1 MKPLASI
8 FQSAVLPV
16 ALAVACPLPAV
27 ADTVTFT
34 PAKDNTLIQDPTGAY
49 SSALSA
55 YFFAGRVGANG
66 GGSFR
71 RGLVRFD
78 LSSIPV
84 GSTISSVSLRL
95 YCSAAGVNA
104 QHPVA
109 LHRLL
114 ASWGEGTSLAF
125 GGGGAASTPGDAT
138 WINRFHPG
146 QPWTT
151 AGGDFA
157 ATASATRNVGGQ
169 GFYTWTSTAGLV
181 ADIQQWVNEPTTN
194 HGWLFKGNEATQQSV
209 KRFDSRE
216 AGASTRP
223 QLTVVF
229 TPPPPPNPADLN
241 GDGVVNAA
249 DLATL
254 HASWGTPGPGD
265 LDGDGT
271 VGSSDLTI
279 LLAAWTA

>member
-1 MKPLASI
+1 MKPLA
-8 FQSAVLPV
+8 ALLVPV
-16 ALAVACPLPAV
+16 ALALAAPSA
-27 ADTVTFT
+27 ADTVTVT
-34 PAKDNTLIQDPTGAY
+34 PVKDNTLIEHPTGAY
-49 SSALSA
+49 SSALST

-78 LSSIPV
+78 LAAIPA
-84 GSTISSVSLRL
+84 GSTVTSVSLRL
-95 YCSAAGVNA
+95 YCSAAGVTS

-125 GGGGAASTPGDAT
+125 GGGGANSTPGDAT

-151 AGGDFA
+151 PGGDFV
-157 ATASATRNVGGQ
+157 ATASGSRNVGGQ
-169 GFYTWTSTAGLV
+169 GFYTWSSTAGLV
-181 ADIQQWVNEPTTN
+181 ADVQQWVNDPATN
-194 HGWLFKGNEATQQSV
+194 HGWLLKGNEVTQQSV

-216 AGASTRP
+216 AGAGTRP

-254 HASWGTPGPGD
+254 LANWGSTGPGD

-279 LLAAWTA
+279 LLASWTT

>member
-1 MKPLASI
+1 MKLA
-8 FQSAVLPV
+8 APVLL
-16 ALAVACPLPAV
+16 AAAVAA
-27 ADTVTFT
+27 ADTAAFN
-34 PAKDNTLIQDPTGAY
+34 PSKDNTLIEHPAGAY
-49 SSALSA
+49 SSALSS
-55 YFFAGRVGANG
+55 YFFAGRVGTNG
-66 GGSFR
+66 AGSFR

-78 LSSIPV
+78 LSAIPP
-84 GSTISSVSLRL
+84 GSTVTSVSLRL
-95 YCSAAGVNA
+95 YCSAAGVTT
-104 QHPVA
+104 QYPIA

-138 WINRFHPG
+138 WVNRFHPG

-151 AGGDFA
+151 PGGDFV
-157 ATASATRNVGGQ
+157 ATASASRNVGGQ
-169 GFYTWTSTAGLV
+169 GFYTWTTTAGMV
-181 ADIQQWVNEPTTN
+181 ADVQQWVNNAATN
-194 HGWLFKGNEATQQSV
+194 HGWLFKGNELTQQSV

-216 AGASTRP
+216 AGATTRP
-223 QLTVVF
+223 QLTVTF

-254 HASWGTPGPGD
+254 LANWSTPGPGD